1 MSQLNEGLKTIRLY
15 GVLGTTFGRVHR
27 LAVRTPKEAV
37 KALSV
42 VIPGFEAFMNS
53 STQRG
58 IEYAV
63 FKGKKNICESELTD
77 NSGSLEIRIAP
88 IITGSKRGGIFQTVL
103 GVALIAVAGFMTGG
117 AAVGLL
123 GSAGFAI
130 SGAWGTAAL
139 VGASMAI
146 GGVMQMIAPQPTGLS
161 MREGPDNK
169 PSYAFGGPVN
179 TTTQGNPVG
188 VLYTQDN
195 NREIGGAIAS
205 AGIYAEDQQ

>member
-63 FKGKKNICESELTD
+63 FKGKKNIGESELTD

-88 IITGSKRGGIFQTVL
+88 IITGSKRGGLFQTVL
-103 GVALIAVAGFMTGG
+103 GVALIAAATIMTSG
-117 AAVGLL
+117 AAL
-123 GSAGFAI
+123 GFAAGFAAA
-130 SGAWGTAAL
+130 GAWGTAAL

-161 MREGPDNK
+161 MRESPDNK

>member
-1 MSQLNEGLKTIRLY
+1 MSELDEELKTIRLY

-27 LAVRTPKEAV
+27 LAVKTPKEAV

-42 VIPGFEAFMNS
+42 IIPGFEAFMNS
-53 STQRG
+53 SAQRG
-58 IEYAV
+58 IEYAI
-63 FKGKKNICESELTD
+63 FKGKKNISEDELTD

-88 IITGSKRGGIFQTVL
+88 IITGSKRGGLFQTVL
-103 GVALIAVAGFMTGG
+103 GVALIAAATIMTGG
-117 AAVGLL
+117 AAL
-123 GSAGFAI
+123 GFAAGFAAA
-130 SGAWGTAAL
+130 GAWGTAAL

-146 GGVMQMIAPQPTGLS
+146 GGVMQLIAPHPTGLS
-161 MREGPDNK
+161 MRESPDNK

>member
-1 MSQLNEGLKTIRLY
+1 MSELDEELKTIRLY

-27 LAVRTPKEAV
+27 LAVKTPKEAV

-42 VIPGFEAFMNS
+42 IIPGFEAFMNS
-53 STQRG
+53 SAQRG
-58 IEYAV
+58 IEYAI
-63 FKGKKNICESELTD
+63 FKGKKNISEDELTD

-88 IITGSKRGGIFQTVL
+88 IITGSKRGGLFQTVL
-103 GVALIAVAGFMTGG
+103 GVALIAAATIMTGG
-117 AAVGLL
+117 AAL
-123 GSAGFAI
+123 GFAAGFAAA
-130 SGAWGTAAL
+130 GTWGTAAL

-146 GGVMQMIAPQPTGLS
+146 GGVMQLIAPQPTGLS
-161 MREGPDNK
+161 MRESPDNK

-188 VLYTQDN
+188 VLYTQNN

>member
-27 LAVRTPKEAV
+27 LAVKTPKEAV

-42 VIPGFEAFMNS
+42 IIPGFEAFMNS
-53 STQRG
+53 SAQRG
-58 IEYAV
+58 IEYAI
-63 FKGKKNICESELTD
+63 FKGKKNISEDELTD

-88 IITGSKRGGIFQTVL
+88 IITGSKRGGLFQTVL
-103 GVALIAVAGFMTGG
+103 GVALIAAATIMTGG
-117 AAVGLL
+117 AAL
-123 GSAGFAI
+123 GFAAGFAAA
-130 SGAWGTAAL
+130 GAWGTAAL

>member
-1 MSQLNEGLKTIRLY
+1 MSELDEELKTIRLY

-27 LAVRTPKEAV
+27 LAVKTPKEAV

-42 VIPGFEAFMNS
+42 IIPGFEAFMNS
-53 STQRG
+53 SAQRG
-58 IEYAV
+58 IEYAI
-63 FKGKKNICESELTD
+63 FKGKKNISEDELTD

-88 IITGSKRGGIFQTVL
+88 IITGSKRGGLFQTVL
-103 GVALIAVAGFMTGG
+103 GVALIAAATIMTGG
-117 AAVGLL
+117 AAL
-123 GSAGFAI
+123 GFAAGFAAA
-130 SGAWGTAAL
+130 GAWGTAAL

-146 GGVMQMIAPQPTGLS
+146 GGVMQLISPQPTGLS
-161 MREGPDNK
+161 MRESPDNK

-188 VLYTQDN
+188 VLYTQNN

>member
-1 MSQLNEGLKTIRLY
+1 MSELDEELKTIRLY

-27 LAVRTPKEAV
+27 LAVKTPKEAV

-42 VIPGFEAFMNS
+42 IIPGFEAFMNS
-53 STQRG
+53 SAQRG
-58 IEYAV
+58 IEYAI
-63 FKGKKNICESELTD
+63 FKGKKNISEDELTD

-88 IITGSKRGGIFQTVL
+88 IITGSKRGGLFQTVL
-103 GVALIAVAGFMTGG
+103 GVALIAAATIMTGG
-117 AAVGLL
+117 AAL
-123 GSAGFAI
+123 GFAAGFAAA
-130 SGAWGTAAL
+130 GAWGTAAL
-139 VGASMAI
+139 IGASMAI
-146 GGVMQMIAPQPTGLS
+146 GGVMQLIAPKPTGLS
-161 MREGPDNK
+161 MRESQDNK

>member
-1 MSQLNEGLKTIRLY
+1 MSELDEELKTIRLY

-27 LAVRTPKEAV
+27 LAVKTPKEAV

-42 VIPGFEAFMNS
+42 IIPGFEAFMNS
-53 STQRG
+53 SAQRG
-58 IEYAV
+58 IEYAI
-63 FKGKKNICESELTD
+63 FKGKKNISEDELTD

-88 IITGSKRGGIFQTVL
+88 IITGSKRGGLFQTVL
-103 GVALIAVAGFMTGG
+103 GVALIAAATIMTGG
-117 AAVGLL
+117 AAL
-123 GSAGFAI
+123 GFAAGFAAA
-130 SGAWGTAAL
+130 GAWGTAAL

-146 GGVMQMIAPQPTGLS
+146 GGVMQLIAPQPTGLS
-161 MREGPDNK
+161 MRESPDNK

-188 VLYTQDN
+188 VLYTQNN

>member
-1 MSQLNEGLKTIRLY
+1 
-15 GVLGTTFGRVHR
+15 
-27 LAVRTPKEAV
+27 
-37 KALSV
+37 
-42 VIPGFEAFMNS
+42 MNS

-63 FKGKKNICESELTD
+63 FKGKKNIGESELTD

>member
-1 MSQLNEGLKTIRLY
+1 MSELDEELKTIRLY

-27 LAVRTPKEAV
+27 LAVKTPKEAV

-42 VIPGFEAFMNS
+42 IIPGFEAFMNS
-53 STQRG
+53 SAQRG
-58 IEYAV
+58 IEYAI
-63 FKGKKNICESELTD
+63 FKGKKNISEDELTD

-88 IITGSKRGGIFQTVL
+88 IITGSKRGGLFQTVL
-103 GVALIAVAGFMTGG
+103 GVALIAAATIMTGG
-117 AAVGLL
+117 AAL
-123 GSAGFAI
+123 GFAAGFAAA
-130 SGAWGTAAL
+130 GAWGTAAL

-146 GGVMQMIAPQPTGLS
+146 GGVMQLIAPQPTGLS
-161 MREGPDNK
+161 MRESQDNK

-188 VLYTQDN
+188 VLYTQNN

>member
-63 FKGKKNICESELTD
+63 FKGKKNIGESELTD
-77 NSGSLEIRIAP
+77 KSGSLDIRIAP
-88 IITGSKRGGIFQTVL
+88 IITGSKRGGLFQTVL
-103 GVALIAVAGFMTGG
+103 GVALIAAATIMTSG
-117 AAVGLL
+117 AAL
-123 GSAGFAI
+123 GFAAGFAAA
-130 SGAWGTAAL
+130 GAWGTAAL

-161 MREGPDNK
+161 MRESPDNK

>member
-1 MSQLNEGLKTIRLY
+1 MSELDEELKTIRLY

-27 LAVRTPKEAV
+27 LAVKTPKEAV

-42 VIPGFEAFMNS
+42 IIPGFEAFMNS
-53 STQRG
+53 SAQRG
-58 IEYAV
+58 IEYAI
-63 FKGKKNICESELTD
+63 FKGKKNISEDELTD

-88 IITGSKRGGIFQTVL
+88 IITGSKRGGLFQTVL
-103 GVALIAVAGFMTGG
+103 GVALIAAATIMTGG
-117 AAVGLL
+117 AAL
-123 GSAGFAI
+123 GFAAGFAAA
-130 SGAWGTAAL
+130 GAWGTAAL
-139 VGASMAI
+139 IGASMAI
-146 GGVMQMIAPQPTGLS
+146 GGVMQLIAPQPTGLS
-161 MREGPDNK
+161 MRESQDNK

>member
-1 MSQLNEGLKTIRLY
+1 MSELDEELKTIRLY
-15 GVLGTTFGRVHR
+15 GVLGSTFGRVHR
-27 LAVRTPKEAV
+27 LAVKTPKEAV

-42 VIPGFEAFMNS
+42 IITGFESFMNS
-53 STQRG
+53 SAQRG
-58 IEYAV
+58 LEYAI
-63 FKGKKNICESELTD
+63 FKGKKNIGEGELSD

-88 IITGSKRGGIFQTVL
+88 IITGSKRGGVFQTIL
-103 GVALIAVAGFMTGG
+103 GVALIAGAIALGPVGFGVIG
-117 AAVGLL
+117 A
-123 GSAGFAI
+123 
-130 SGAWGTAAL
+130 TAAWNTAL
-139 VGASMAI
+139 IGASMAI

>member
-1 MSQLNEGLKTIRLY
+1 MSELDEELKTIRLY

-27 LAVRTPKEAV
+27 LAVKTPKEAV

-42 VIPGFEAFMNS
+42 IIPGFEAFMNS
-53 STQRG
+53 SAQRG
-58 IEYAV
+58 IEYAI
-63 FKGKKNICESELTD
+63 FKGKKNISEDELTD

-88 IITGSKRGGIFQTVL
+88 IITGSKRGGVFQTVL
-103 GVALIAVAGFMTGG
+103 GVALIAAATIMTGG
-117 AAVGLL
+117 AAL
-123 GSAGFAI
+123 GFAAGFAAA
-130 SGAWGTAAL
+130 GAWGTAAL

-146 GGVMQMIAPQPTGLS
+146 GGVMQLIAPQPTGLS
-161 MREGPDNK
+161 MRESPDNK

-188 VLYTQDN
+188 VLYTQNN